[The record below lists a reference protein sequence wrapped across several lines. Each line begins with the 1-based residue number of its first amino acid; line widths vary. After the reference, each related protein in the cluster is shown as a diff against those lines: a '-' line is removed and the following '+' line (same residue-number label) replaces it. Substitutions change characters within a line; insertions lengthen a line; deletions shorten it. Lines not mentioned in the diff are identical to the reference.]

1 MMIIFTAYIFLS
13 LTVLLLVSILL
24 LLHHRGIMSG
34 MNGMMFAMYFGM
46 NTGLTS
52 GILLGAIYR
61 GDLFSSTL
69 LSILIGGVSGCI
81 LGASYNT
88 LTSIEGL
95 MSGIMGGMM
104 GAMLGEM
111 LPPEKSFVFINI
123 FLAFSLS
130 SLFLFKVHMNHSSVI
145 KSLKDLIKPAIVFI
159 LLTLYL
165 LSGNLLEE
173 QWIHDLQ
180 HSPEQQ
186 HEMHL
191 P

>member
-1 MMIIFTAYIFLS
+1 MIIFTAYIFLS

-69 LSILIGGVSGCI
+69 LSILIGGVSSCI

-88 LTSIEGL
+88 VTSIEGL

-130 SLFLFKVHMNHSSVI
+130 SLFLFKVLMNHSSVI

-173 QWIHDLQ
+173 QWIQDLQ